1 MSNFVKIRKHE
12 ITGAYLYLD
21 SRRYTDLVI
30 NKAEIASAGF
40 DSEYPNGYGEVLP
53 HLTLKLTSG
62 DKIELYREDAKAAW
76 EKLNEDED
84 EKLLKAIKDY
94 AAHGHKDATPL
105 DVALCIE
112 EAIDN
117 KEKNVKYKEMCE
129 DMKADMCGTDNEVL
143 CDYLSRLLR
152 NYGEIV

>member
-1 MSNFVKIRKHE
+1 MSNFIKIRKHE
-12 ITGAYLYLD
+12 IAGAYLYLD

-40 DSEYPNGYGEVLP
+40 DSEYSNGYGEVLQ

-94 AAHGHKDATPL
+94 AAHGHRDDTPF

-112 EAIDN
+112 QAIDN
-117 KEKNVKYKEMCE
+117 KEKNVKYKEICA

-143 CDYLSRLLR
+143 WDYLSRLLR
-152 NYGEIV
+152 KYGEIV

>member
-1 MSNFVKIRKHE
+1 MSNFIKIRKHE
-12 ITGAYLYLD
+12 IASAYLYLD

-94 AAHGHKDATPL
+94 AAQEHKDATPL

-112 EAIDN
+112 QAIDN

-143 CDYLSRLLR
+143 WDYLSRLLR
-152 NYGEIV
+152 KYGEIV

>member
-1 MSNFVKIRKHE
+1 MNDFIKIRKHE
-12 ITGAYLYLD
+12 ITSAYLYLD

-30 NKAEIASAGF
+30 NKAKIASAGF

-112 EAIDN
+112 QAIDN

-152 NYGEIV
+152 KYGEIV

>member
-12 ITGAYLYLD
+12 ITSAYLYLD

-30 NKAEIASAGF
+30 NKAKIASAGF

-84 EKLLKAIKDY
+84 EKLLKTIKDY
-94 AAHGHKDATPL
+94 AAHEHKDATPL

-112 EAIDN
+112 QAIDN
-117 KEKNVKYKEMCE
+117 KKKNVKYKEMCE

-143 CDYLSRLLR
+143 CDYLIRLLKK
-152 NYGEIV
+152 YGEIV

>member
-1 MSNFVKIRKHE
+1 MSNFIKIRKHE
-12 ITGAYLYLD
+12 IAGAYLYLD

-40 DSEYPNGYGEVLP
+40 DSEYPNGYGEVLQ

-112 EAIDN
+112 QAIDN

-152 NYGEIV
+152 KYGEIV

>member
-1 MSNFVKIRKHE
+1 MSNFIKIRKHE
-12 ITGAYLYLD
+12 IAGAYLYLD

-152 NYGEIV
+152 KYGEIV

>member
-1 MSNFVKIRKHE
+1 MNDFIKIRKHE
-12 ITGAYLYLD
+12 ITSAYLYLD

-30 NKAEIASAGF
+30 NKAKIASAGF

-84 EKLLKAIKDY
+84 EKLQKAIKDY

>member
-1 MSNFVKIRKHE
+1 M
-12 ITGAYLYLD
+12 
-21 SRRYTDLVI
+21 VI

-40 DSEYPNGYGEVLP
+40 DSEYPNGYGEVLQ

-143 CDYLSRLLR
+143 CDHLSRLLR
-152 NYGEIV
+152 KYGEIV

>member
-1 MSNFVKIRKHE
+1 MSNFIKIRKHE

-30 NKAEIASAGF
+30 NKANIASTGF

-53 HLTLKLTSG
+53 HLTLMLTSG

-84 EKLLKAIKDY
+84 EKLLKAIKGY
-94 AAHGHKDATPL
+94 AAHEHKDATPL

-112 EAIDN
+112 QAIDN

-143 CDYLSRLLR
+143 FDYLSRLLGK
-152 NYGEIV
+152 YGEIV